1 MAKSKGPGL
10 FITLEGPEGSGKS
23 THAPRLAEYLRS
35 LGRDVLLTREP
46 GGTSIG
52 DQIRAILNDHANA
65 GMQPHAEI
73 LLFCASRAQLV
84 SQLIR
89 PHLEKGGTVVC
100 DRFSDSTLAYQ
111 GYGHGLS
118 LTTLRSITSF
128 ADGGLKPHLTIL
140 LDLPV
145 ETGLARRRQSGGD
158 WNRLDALEVEFHRRV
173 RQGYLQL
180 ARREPGRWFR
190 IDSKR
195 EEEEVWG
202 QIRKAVGSRLKSR
215 KGRGKN

>member
-1 MAKSKGPGL
+1 MPPTKKKGL

-23 THAPRLAEYLRS
+23 THAPRLAEHLRS

-65 GMQPHAEI
+65 GIEPSAEI

-84 SQLIR
+84 NQLIR
-89 PHLEKGGTVVC
+89 PHLERGGTVVC

-111 GYGHGLS
+111 GYGRGFKLPM
-118 LTTLRSITSF
+118 LRSITAF
-128 ADGGLKPHLTIL
+128 ADGGLKPHLTLL

-145 ETGLARRRQSGGD
+145 EVGLARRRQSGGD
-158 WNRLDALEVEFHRRV
+158 WNRLDALELEFHQRV
-173 RQGYLQL
+173 RRGYLEL
-180 ARREPGRWFR
+180 AHKEPRRWVR
-190 IDSKR
+190 IDSEKD
-195 EEEEVWG
+195 EDLVWAE
-202 QIRKAVGSRLKSR
+202 ILMAVTARMGTR
-215 KGRGKN
+215 KGGGNN

>member
-1 MAKSKGPGL
+1 MTSPHAPGL

-52 DQIRAILNDHANA
+52 DQIRSVLNDHANA
-65 GMQPHAEI
+65 AMQPRAEF

-84 SQLIR
+84 SQMIR
-89 PHLEKGGTVVC
+89 PHLERGGTVVC
-100 DRFSDSTLAYQ
+100 DRFSDSSLAYQ
-111 GYGHGLS
+111 GFGHGLDREV
-118 LTTLRSITSF
+118 LRSICDF
-128 ADGGLKPHLTIL
+128 ATGNLQPNLTLL

-145 ETGLARRRQSGGD
+145 EIGLARRRQGQGD

-173 RQGYLQL
+173 RQGYLEL
-180 ARREPGRWFR
+180 ALQNPSRWIR
-190 IDSKR
+190 IDAEK
-195 EEEEVWG
+195 EEEEVWA
-202 QIRKAVGSRLKSR
+202 QILRAVESRLES
-215 KGRGKN
+215 GRGRR

>member
-1 MAKSKGPGL
+1 MTSSNTPGF

-52 DQIRAILNDHANA
+52 DQIRSVLNDHANA
-65 GMQPHAEI
+65 AMQPRAEI

-84 SQLIR
+84 SQMIH
-89 PHLEKGGTVVC
+89 PHLERGGTVVC

-111 GYGHGLS
+111 GYGHGLDRDI
-118 LTTLRSITSF
+118 LRSICDF
-128 ADGGLKPHLTIL
+128 ATGRLQPHLTLL

-145 ETGLARRRQSGGD
+145 EVGLTRRRHGLGD

-173 RQGYLQL
+173 RQGYLEL
-180 ARREPGRWFR
+180 ARQEPSRWIR
-190 IDSKR
+190 IDAEKG
-195 EEEEVWG
+195 EEEVWSE
-202 QIRKAVGSRLKSR
+202 ILKAVESRLGSG
-215 KGRGKN
+215 KGNR